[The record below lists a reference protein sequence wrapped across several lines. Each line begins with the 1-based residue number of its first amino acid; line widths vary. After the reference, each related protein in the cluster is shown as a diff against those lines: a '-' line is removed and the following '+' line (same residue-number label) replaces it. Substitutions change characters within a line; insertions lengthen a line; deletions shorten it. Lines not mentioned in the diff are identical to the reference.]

1 MCMQL
6 RQDAVGL
13 DSVGVVSATW
23 TEGPEVIEDDDDDDD
38 DDDEEC
44 MLVAI
49 DDEYW

>member
-1 MCMQL
+1 MQL
-6 RQDAVGL
+6 RQDANDL
-13 DSVGVVSATW
+13 DSIVGVVNATW
-23 TEGPEVIEDDDDDDD
+23 TEGSQVIED

>member
-1 MCMQL
+1 MQL
-6 RQDAVGL
+6 RQDANDL
-13 DSVGVVSATW
+13 DSIVGVVNATW
-23 TEGPEVIEDDDDDDD
+23 TEGSQGIEDDDD